1 MKTLCRFL
9 LLGFL
14 AAGYCLPAEA
24 QHEGDRVYI
33 WPEDS
38 LVKGKLA
45 WWQDQ
50 KFGLLMHWG
59 PYSQWGVVES
69 WSLCPEDEDW
79 CKRRGPYAFD
89 YSEYKTAY
97 EKLPATFNPVKFNP
111 EKWARAAA
119 DAGMKYMIFTTKHHD
134 GFCMFDTRQTDYR
147 ITGPGCAFAANP
159 RADVTREI
167 FNAFRK
173 EGFGIGAYFSKPDWH
188 CPDYWDP
195 YWPPLDRN
203 VNYDPQRY
211 PEKWNRYK
219 AFTHAQI
226 RELLTGY
233 GKVDI
238 LWLDGGWV
246 RKRSDLR
253 EGDGRRLI
261 NQDIEMDAM
270 AAEARKLQPG
280 ILVVDRAVEG
290 PNQNYLTP
298 EQQVPGKPL
307 AFPWETCMTMA
318 TSWSYVPGDS
328 YKSSHELIHLLC
340 RIVSRGGNF
349 LLNIAP
355 GPDGELDAEA
365 YARLNDI
372 GTWTKRYGECIYG
385 TRPVAPYEEGS
396 LVYTAKGKSIC
407 GIFLIDEKTGE
418 IPEVVDLRTFTTGK
432 PRIDIPGLKAKLKY
446 TLNES
451 PDGGQLIRVSL
462 PLGVREQLKNQAAF
476 ALRLT
481 Y

>member
-1 MKTLCRFL
+1 MIVFVLV
-9 LLGFL
+9 
-14 AAGYCLPAEA
+14 AGYCLPAEA

-38 LVKGKLA
+38 LVKGRLS

-59 PYSQWGVVES
+59 PYSQWGIVES

-79 CKRRGPYAFD
+79 CQRRGPYAGD
-89 YSEYKTAY
+89 YTEYKAAY

-119 DAGMKYMIFTTKHHD
+119 GAGMKYMIFTTKHHD

-147 ITGPGCAFAANP
+147 ITAPGCAFATHP
-159 RADVTREI
+159 RVDVTAEI

-211 PEKWNRYK
+211 PDKWNRYK

-226 RELLTGY
+226 RELLTHY

-246 RKRSDLR
+246 RKRIELR

-261 NQDIEMDAM
+261 NQDIDMDAM
-270 AAEARKLQPG
+270 AAEARRLQPG

-298 EQQVPGKPL
+298 EQKVPEKPL

-318 TSWSYVPGDS
+318 NSWSYVPGDT

-355 GPDGELDAEA
+355 GPEGEWDETA
-365 YARLNDI
+365 YQRLSDI
-372 GTWTKRYGECIYG
+372 GLWMKQYDVCIYG
-385 TRPVAPYEEGS
+385 TRPVAPYEEGN
-396 LVYTAKGKSIC
+396 LVYTARDGVLY
-407 GIFLIDEKTGE
+407 GIYLVDQKTGV
-418 IPEVVDLRTFTTGK
+418 IPEEVELRTAVSGK
-432 PRIDIPGLKAKLKY
+432 PRIDIPGQKGKLRY
-446 TLNES
+446 VVNES
-451 PDGGQLIRVSL
+451 SAGSSVIRVSL
-462 PLGVREQLKNQAAF
+462 PSSVRDQLKGQAAF
-476 ALRLT
+476 VLRLT